1 MICFTQYVV
10 FVSWNSSPAR
20 NVSTALN
27 RRTPFSR
34 KLRRGQNLTTTQEL
48 VMYRSIPKPPISP
61 PGKPWGI
68 WLGQSPRY
76 IASLD
81 GQTPHPLELQRG
93 SNPPPSR
100 YAKATVETSSAKF
113 SATTNNFLVQLVF
126 APHLKQRH
134 IPQYNYIKWQQQ
146 KNPSG
151 IDKSNDPWTRLTC
164 WIKELQNPFAS
175 DRWHTFWH
183 QSQMPHR
190 AGLILDQIPRCT
202 ELNEHQMAGDCPGG
216 WAFWIDWYIT
226 ASKP

>member
-10 FVSWNSSPAR
+10 FVSWNFSPAR

-68 WLGQSPRY
+68 WLGQIPRY

-151 IDKSNDPWTRLTC
+151 IDKSNDPWPMNAAHVLNQRIAKSFCFRPLTHVLTR
-164 WIKELQNPFAS
+164 KSNAP
-175 DRWHTFWH
+175 
-183 QSQMPHR
+183 
-190 AGLILDQIPRCT
+190 
-202 ELNEHQMAGDCPGG
+202 PGG
-216 WAFWIDWYIT
+216 PHFGSNSPLYGA
-226 ASKP
+226 